1 MQQMLQ
7 QLNISHEEALFVNPF
22 TDKQQDLLSTVPKQ
36 VFFYFSSHSV
46 FCSES
51 KTISR

>member
-36 VFFYFSSHSV
+36 VFFLF
-46 FCSES
+46 
-51 KTISR
+51 